1 MLITVDFLSFRVR
14 SVPDDDIFSFLG
26 VFEQLEW
33 RVGGACYNNYPDSL
47 HYGHITIGINGT
59 NGFDF
64 YVNMSGQG
72 CREFEDLMPDG
83 WTWEQFLF
91 RLSSDNG
98 VSFARM
104 DIAGD
109 ERDGYFTV
117 DRLDK
122 HIRLGKY
129 ATRCKQPSLTKYGR
143 EICYVGSAQSKVL
156 MRIYNKK
163 LERGYDPEDDNG
175 KPWWRCELQ
184 LRDDYCMQFLEDWK
198 SYGIGYAYSGHCKNH
213 IRWLSKPNNKD
224 NSQRISTAKW
234 YDDFLGR
241 CDKLKFTSKVG
252 SSYNL
257 SKLERYCM
265 HVSGSSMV
273 TLATAFKMT
282 PQQFYDYF
290 MQNDNIK
297 LRADQIDLLQ
307 RLGYD
312 V

>member
-47 HYGHITIGINGT
+47 HYGHITIGINGI

-163 LERGYDPEDDNG
+163 LERGYDSEDDNG

-198 SYGIGYAYSGHCKNH
+198 AYGIGYAYSSHCKNH

-257 SKLERYCM
+257 SKLERYCT